1 MELFTNN
8 YTNHDIVGVIVF
20 ASVMVCV
27 AATLTAFTIYIYRVL
42 PDPLND
48 NGVVHLT
55 ELGNSAGMR
64 NRPLSPLTFAN
75 VDQPGLYGNV
85 GNVGDNASLYQTS
98 SVNDNAAST
107 IDYVPSMLEATPFS
121 TLSFSHACL
130 MSLWILVPLM
140 VMLPIILL
148 VAFSLM
154 RPLPPFS
161 LIGEYGTCAGSFM
174 SERVKDYY
182 LILLVRYS
190 HISPTKTAVFR
201 VILRL
206 IFS

>member
-27 AATLTAFTIYIYRVL
+27 AATLTAFTVYIYRVL

-85 GNVGDNASLYQTS
+85 QNENVGDSASSPLTIADIS
-98 SVNDNAAST
+98 AS
-107 IDYVPSMLEATPFS
+107 IPSMVEATIFHSWHTLVIILTCMIVIGIVITISLFHTYSHSCP
-121 TLSFSHACL
+121 TLSMHESMSDIKHA
-130 MSLWILVPLM
+130 
-140 VMLPIILL
+140 
-148 VAFSLM
+148 
-154 RPLPPFS
+154 
-161 LIGEYGTCAGSFM
+161 
-174 SERVKDYY
+174 
-182 LILLVRYS
+182 
-190 HISPTKTAVFR
+190 
-201 VILRL
+201 
-206 IFS
+206 